1 MNNLE
6 YIHNKLMNNELHNYN
21 KEYDNAFAIAAEN
34 CPSDFGLKD
43 AGTDNRYLE
52 CILDKP
58 ERCYECWIREIEE

>member
-6 YIHNKLMNNELHNYN
+6 YIHNRFS
-21 KEYDNAFAIAAEN
+21 NAFGIALEN
-34 CPSDFGLKD
+34 CPSDFDLKD
-43 AGTDNRYLE
+43 AKTDSRYLE